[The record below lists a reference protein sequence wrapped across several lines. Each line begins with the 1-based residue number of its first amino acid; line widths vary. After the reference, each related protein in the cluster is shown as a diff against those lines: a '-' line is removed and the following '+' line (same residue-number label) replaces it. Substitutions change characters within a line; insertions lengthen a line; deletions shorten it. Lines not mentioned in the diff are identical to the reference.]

1 MIQSVYQ
8 SHRFFGEELKINLQ
22 FNWIGIICQSEK
34 LRDALIFD
42 QFIKENKWRYQ

>member
-8 SHRFFGEELKINLQ
+8 SHQSFGEELMNNLQ
-22 FNWIGIICQSEK
+22 FNWIGIVCQSEK
-34 LRDALIFD
+34 LRDAHIFN